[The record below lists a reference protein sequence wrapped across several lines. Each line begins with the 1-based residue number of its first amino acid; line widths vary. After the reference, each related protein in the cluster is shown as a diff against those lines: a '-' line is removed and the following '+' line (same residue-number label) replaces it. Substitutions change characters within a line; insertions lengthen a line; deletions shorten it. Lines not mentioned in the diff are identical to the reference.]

1 MKEKGE
7 KSKLMN
13 LHYDQLK
20 IQNYLKPNEI
30 CQRKQKLLFKLRTR
44 MIHVA
49 SNYGQVTPCPLC
61 NNFASLDSQLVTQ
74 EHLYN
79 CEKLNEVTDKNVIYS
94 NIFSNNIEKL
104 AETVNK
110 ADTLIRKRE
119 TLKLQR
125 T

>member
-1 MKEKGE
+1 
-7 KSKLMN
+7 MN

-61 NNFASLDSQLVTQ
+61 NNFASLDSQ

-79 CEKLNEVTDKNVIYS
+79 CEKLNEVNDKHVIYS
-94 NIFSNNIEKL
+94 NIFSNNIDKL
-104 AETVNK
+104 AETVDK
-110 ADTLIRKRE
+110 ADTLMRKRE
-119 TLKLQR
+119 TLKLNR